1 MNEIPDSSSEVT
13 EEKNDTS
20 PDLEHGPLAI
30 KGGVI
35 GCCGLGGQH
44 GAGEE
49 ADDKDKNNNNNKND
63 NDNKSANS
71 QNPNSSTATGS
82 GKEEFM

>member
-13 EEKNDTS
+13 EEKNDTNN
-20 PDLEHGPLAI
+20 DIEMNNGTHNGRLA
-30 KGGVI
+30 I

-44 GAGEE
+44 AAEE
-49 ADDKDKNNNNNKND
+49 AADKEKNNNNNKND
-63 NDNKSANS
+63 NDNQSNNS
-71 QNPNSSTATGS
+71 QNPNSS

>member
-30 KGGVI
+30 
-35 GCCGLGGQH
+35 GCCGFGGKDD
-44 GAGEE
+44 AGEK

-63 NDNKSANS
+63 NDNK
-71 QNPNSSTATGS
+71 
-82 GKEEFM
+82 

>member
-30 KGGVI
+30 
-35 GCCGLGGQH
+35 GCCGFGGQH
-44 GAGEE
+44 DAGEK
-49 ADDKDKNNNNNKND
+49 ADDKDKNNNNFKTLPTEN
-63 NDNKSANS
+63 
-71 QNPNSSTATGS
+71 
-82 GKEEFM
+82 